1 MQNRLETLL
10 AHAGYDPDPQ
20 TGAVIPPIN
29 LATTFERV
37 PGEDPRYVYTRA
49 TNPNREQFE
58 SLMARLEEGGD
69 AMAFASGMA
78 AISSVFQLFEPGD
91 RVLLPDNLYYGVRKV
106 LADVFSRW
114 KLRYDYVDTTDLGAV
129 EEALREPTRLLWLET
144 PSNPLGH
151 ITDLRA
157 ISQLAHDKGAHVAV
171 DGTFTTPLLQRPL
184 ELGAD
189 VVVHSV
195 TKFLSGHSDVLAGV
209 AVVKEGSE
217 LAGPLRE
224 IQQSYGA
231 VLDPFSAWLAMRGM
245 RTLAVRIRT
254 QCLNARR
261 IADFLSEHPQVA
273 AVHYPGLPSHPGHDT
288 ARSQMDDFG
297 GMLSFEMKDGAEA
310 AKEVVRRC
318 RVFRRAT
325 SLGGTESL
333 IEHRASIE
341 QLSAIPDSLIR
352 VSTGIEHID
361 DLLDDLSQALREG

>member
-1 MQNRLETLL
+1 MEAKVALGREVLVEGRVLEHQPDVAADGVAL
-10 AHAGYDPDPQ
+10 ADH
-20 TGAVIPPIN
+20 V
-29 LATTFERV
+29 V
-37 PGEDPRYVYTRA
+37 PGDQRGR
-49 TNPNREQFE
+49 
-58 SLMARLEEGGD
+58 
-69 AMAFASGMA
+69 
-78 AISSVFQLFEPGD
+78 
-91 RVLLPDNLYYGVRKV
+91 
-106 LADVFSRW
+106 
-114 KLRYDYVDTTDLGAV
+114 
-129 EEALREPTRLLWLET
+129 PTV
-144 PSNPLGH
+144 LGH
-151 ITDLRA
+151 ERRRQQQLLEVFGEHRDRLR
-157 ISQLAHDKGAHVAV
+157 I
-171 DGTFTTPLLQRPL
+171 GTPL

-217 LAGPLRE
+217 LAEALRDV
-224 IQQSYGA
+224 QQSYGA

-254 QCLNARR
+254 QCLNASR
-261 IADFLSEHPQVA
+261 IANFLLAHPQIA
-273 AVHYPGLPSHPGHDT
+273 AVHYPGLPSHPGHEI

-297 GMLSFEMKDGAEA
+297 GMLSFEMKSGAEA